1 MQQVND
7 KNSHLTTSFV
17 PPKFSKQLDFLENY
31 AKKFE
36 RKYWYLLEKN
46 IHEKLFTI
54 KYEENIY
61 IF

>member
-7 KNSHLTTSFV
+7 KDSHPTISSI
-17 PPKFSKQLDFLENY
+17 PPKFSKQLDFLESY
-31 AKKFE
+31 AKKNE
-36 RKYWYLLEKN
+36 RKYWYLLEKI

-54 KYEENIY
+54 KYGENIY